1 MWALNTRLEA
11 GSQGLNPRKAPERCH
26 AGPFERS
33 DVAAP
38 QAPERCYAGPFERP
52 DVAAPSAGFHDR
64 LAVFGLC
71 CVVLLGYALHRGL
84 YIGKH
89 IDYWLDARYEC
100 NLATCRTVPGYQ
112 LHCTYWSLD
121 GTFRESGGFSYPT
134 YDEAAEHSYCRVF
147 RI

>member
-1 MWALNTRLEA
+1 MQA
-11 GSQGLNPRKAPERCH
+11 GLNAQISRQPKARRDAIQARWNAQMTQHPLLVSTIWRVRRFIH
-26 AGPFERS
+26 AHS
-33 DVAAP
+33 W
-38 QAPERCYAGPFERP
+38 
-52 DVAAPSAGFHDR
+52 
-64 LAVFGLC
+64 AVFGLC
-71 CVVLLGYALHRGL
+71 CVMLLGYALHRGL

-121 GTFRESGGFSYPT
+121 GTFRESGGFAYRT
-134 YDEAAEHSYCRVF
+134 YGEAGEHGYCRIF